1 MMYDDVH
8 CRREIMLSTA
18 TTMALLYGC
27 VGGALPDVLRL
38 IEGRHGQVPAYLGS
52 VYFWL
57 SLVLLVALGGV
68 AAIVLAGGGPVE
80 PIKAL
85 AIGYT
90 APSVVSKLLSN
101 GAGSP
106 RGVDRALA
114 GPRSLRAWWSN

>member
-1 MMYDDVH
+1 
-8 CRREIMLSTA
+8 MLSTT

-38 IEGRHGQVPAYLGS
+38 VEGRHGQVPAYLGS
-52 VYFWL
+52 AYFWL

-68 AAIVLAGGGPVE
+68 AALVLAGGGPVE

-90 APSVVSKLLSN
+90 APSVVSKLLSDGN
-101 GAGSP
+101 SRTRSTD
-106 RGVDRALA
+106 RGLA
-114 GPRSLRAWWSN
+114 RPRSLRGWWSN

>member
-1 MMYDDVH
+1 MYIGEQLGD
-8 CRREIMLSTA
+8 LSDRKLTWVSQLGVEHIVVN
-18 TTMALLYGC
+18 TMKDTGIQQED
-27 VGGALPDVLRL
+27 GT
-38 IEGRHGQVPAYLGS
+38 
-52 VYFWL
+52 WK
-57 SLVLLVALGGV
+57 
-68 AAIVLAGGGPVE
+68 VE

-101 GAGSP
+101 GVGSP

>member
-1 MMYDDVH
+1 
-8 CRREIMLSTA
+8 MLSTA

-38 IEGRHGQVPAYLGS
+38 VEGRHGQVPAYLGS
-52 VYFWL
+52 AYFWL

-68 AAIVLAGGGPVE
+68 AAIVLTGGGPVE

-101 GAGSP
+101 GTGSP

-114 GPRSLRAWWSN
+114 RPRSLRGWWSN